1 MLMVNGKLHEKWS
14 GKKRLWIKAVH
25 CGFSSKVWPGIFPGQ
40 DFMEEEEDNRKI
52 VSFAGAVVAPMK
64 LQCRGKN

>member
-25 CGFSSKVWPGIFPGQ
+25 CGFSSKLWPGIFPGQ
-40 DFMEEEEDNRKI
+40 DFMEAEEGTFENM
-52 VSFAGAVVAPMK
+52 VTEK
-64 LQCRGKN
+64 LSLLMERLWHQ